1 MYYLHMSGIRYP
13 QPAGEDD
20 NRQGG
25 GDHPME
31 QPSVPQSLQPFL
43 EAMEKRLG
51 DQMAGYH
58 QALLERLDGMDA
70 HIEDIRLHV
79 NDLEDARRAE
89 D

>member
-1 MYYLHMSGIRYP
+1 
-13 QPAGEDD
+13 
-20 NRQGG
+20 
-25 GDHPME
+25 
-31 QPSVPQSLQPFL
+31 
-43 EAMEKRLG
+43 MEKRLG

>member
-1 MYYLHMSGIRYP
+1 
-13 QPAGEDD
+13 
-20 NRQGG
+20 
-25 GDHPME
+25 ME

-58 QALLERLDGMDA
+58 QTLLERLDGMDA

-79 NDLEDARRAE
+79 KDLEDARQAE